1 MENLVDNTKKSKK
14 LIFSNETL
22 EYFDIEIDFKLG
34 INPGA
39 NHLNNIRKSSNF
51 LRDEMLNELDHL
63 KKLILNNPDLKLKA
77 LDEEERAIFFN
88 FVNHYS
94 RCPICGA
101 TNHYSYLKRMYFNDE
116 NIELRDNLINFMH
129 LEIKKLQNFNI
140 NLGIPCCTCFKKYL
154 EKNK

>member
-22 EYFDIEIDFKLG
+22 EYFDNEIDFKPDM
-34 INPGA
+34 NPSA
-39 NHLNNIRKSSNF
+39 NHLNNFRKNSNF
-51 LRDEMLNELDHL
+51 LRDEMLNELNHL
-63 KKLILNNPDLKLKA
+63 KTLILNNPDLKLKA
-77 LDEEERAIFFN
+77 LDEEERVIFFN

-101 TNHYSYLKRMYFNDE
+101 TNHYSHLKKMYFNDE
-116 NIELRDNLINFMH
+116 NIELRDILINFMYS
-129 LEIKKLQNFNI
+129 EIKKLQNFNI
-140 NLGIPCCTCFKKYL
+140 NIGIPCCTCFKKYL